1 MSPPFSGPLPEYDA
15 PVRTSEFDYE
25 LPPELIAQAPRP
37 RGTARMM
44 TLDRRTG
51 AVGHRRVADFPTLLV
66 PGNVLV
72 LNDTK
77 VLPARLSAQRAT
89 GRTFEVL
96 LLKAL
101 DEERWEALLRPSARA
116 RPGEELHLPDGGAL
130 VPEERLGEGR
140 WRIRCVPALDLERL
154 DALGQPPLPPY
165 IHRPD
170 GATEDDRRAYQTV
183 FADKPGAVAAPTAG
197 LHLTHEMLEEIAAR
211 GIEIAQVTL
220 HVGIGTFRPVTVE
233 RIEDHTM
240 HAEWYEITEGAS
252 RTINRAL
259 ASQRRIVCVGTTAV
273 RTLETGL
280 ITGGGMLRP
289 GSGWSRL
296 FITPGFHF
304 QGLGGLLT
312 NFHWPKSTLLMLVSA
327 FAGREHALAA
337 YRQAVL
343 RRYRFFSY
351 GDAMFIS

>member
-1 MSPPFSGPLPEYDA
+1 
-15 PVRTSEFDYE
+15 
-25 LPPELIAQAPRP
+25 
-37 RGTARMM
+37 MM

-51 AVGHRRVADFPTLLV
+51 AVAHRRVGDFPALLG
-66 PGNVLV
+66 PGDVLL

-77 VLPARLSAQRAT
+77 VLPARLGAHRTT

-96 LLKAL
+96 LLRPL
-101 DEERWEALLRPSARA
+101 DEDRWEALLRPSARA
-116 RPGEELHLPDGGAL
+116 HIGERLFLPDGGA
-130 VPEERLGEGR
+130 VIPEARLGEGR

-154 DALGQPPLPPY
+154 DRMGEPPLPPY

-183 FADKPGAVAAPTAG
+183 FAQHPGAVAAPTAG
-197 LHLTHEMLEEIAAR
+197 LHLTHEMLREIEARGAEIAH
-211 GIEIAQVTL
+211 VTL

-233 RIEDHTM
+233 RIEDHSM
-240 HAEWYEITEGAS
+240 HAEWYEITEKAS
-252 RTINRAL
+252 RIVNRAL
-259 ASQRRIVCVGTTAV
+259 AERRRIVCVGTTTV

-280 ITGGGMLRP
+280 IAGGGRLRA

-296 FITPGFHF
+296 FITPGFDF
-304 QGLGGLLT
+304 QGLCGLLT

-337 YRQAVL
+337 YRQAVQN
-343 RRYRFFSY
+343 RYRFFSY
-351 GDAMFIS
+351 GDAMLIS